1 MEGTP
6 SHTGNDLNMP
16 NYSYKIASS
25 APRGPQTLEERN
37 VFAIYVS
44 YYIKVKLT
52 LSGMGGEVALKL
64 PFILGHVDNSM
75 LLVSGGVVGGN
86 DITSC
91 DGAIGSGSGKTTASV
106 GGSATGITAEIQAQ
120 CSRKIV
126 KEKYC
131 DNNGNDGDNNDSKQ
145 TAGADA
151 ANISAI
157 AIICGSG
164 NGSVITTQ
172 STLDDVNSSSGAS
185 KKENGR
191 KSVVEID
198 VIVVD
203 DSSIATIPT
212 VLENT
217 RKINVGVAVPP
228 ALEGNVNVIT
238 AQVHTSAI

>member
-6 SHTGNDLNMP
+6 SHTGNDTNMP

-75 LLVSGGVVGGN
+75 LLVSGGVVGVN

-91 DGAIGSGSGKTTASV
+91 DGAMGGGIGKTAASV
-106 GGSATGITAEIQAQ
+106 AGSTTAITAEVQAQ

-126 KEKYC
+126 EEEYC
-131 DNNGNDGDNNDSKQ
+131 DNNGNNSDINDSKPV
-145 TAGADA
+145 AGTDD
-151 ANISAI
+151 NSAI

-164 NGSVITTQ
+164 NGSVITSQ
-172 STLDDVNSSSGAS
+172 STLDDR

-203 DSSIATIPT
+203 DSSIATMPT

-217 RKINVGVAVPP
+217 RKTNVGVAEATAVSPV
-228 ALEGNVNVIT
+228 LEGNVNVVT

>member
-6 SHTGNDLNMP
+6 SHTGNDSNMP

-75 LLVSGGVVGGN
+75 LVVSGGVAGVN

-91 DGAIGSGSGKTTASV
+91 DGAIGGVIGKTAASV
-106 GGSATGITAEIQAQ
+106 GGSSTGITAEIQAQ

-126 KEKYC
+126 EEEYC
-131 DNNGNDGDNNDSKQ
+131 DDNGNNNDSKRA
-145 TAGADA
+145 AGTDA
-151 ANISAI
+151 AAIGAI

-172 STLDDVNSSSGAS
+172 STLDDLNSGSGAS

-203 DSSIATIPT
+203 DSSIATMPT

-217 RKINVGVAVPP
+217 RKTNVAVAESQ
-228 ALEGNVNVIT
+228 ALEGNVNVVT
-238 AQVHTSAI
+238 AQVHTSAV